1 MYVYFHV
8 DSKTESIILLKRIPV
23 FCIITITWVFFRI
36 PDMEVALHTIKNML
50 LFQSMTLFDSNL
62 LTIAGLAVAT
72 IKIAVALLLFL
83 YIQYWRK
90 DAEKLSDI
98 SETIR
103 WNSMLVVISVIVY
116 VHLCNDFHY
125 VKR

>member
-1 MYVYFHV
+1 
-8 DSKTESIILLKRIPV
+8 
-23 FCIITITWVFFRI
+23 
-36 PDMEVALHTIKNML
+36 ML